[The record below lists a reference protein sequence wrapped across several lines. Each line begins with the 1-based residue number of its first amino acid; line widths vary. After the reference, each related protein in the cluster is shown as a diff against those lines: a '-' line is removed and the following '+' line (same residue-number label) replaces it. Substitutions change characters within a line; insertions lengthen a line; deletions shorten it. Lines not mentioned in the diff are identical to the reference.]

1 MLNGGCNALIVRW
14 LCGIAENRVFAPN
27 VFLVQK
33 KCVVFTIV
41 CCDIY
46 RKPRMATGAPKASSK
61 EWMGMRQLPCRITK
75 AMGCAQE
82 FCDLTGPKSR
92 NFVISHPKNHGIL

>member
-1 MLNGGCNALIVRW
+1 MDCKWLKVR
-14 LCGIAENRVFAPN
+14 LLRIFRENRIFAPN
-27 VFLVQK
+27 TLFVDNK
-33 KCVVFTIV
+33 RVVFTIV
-41 CCDIY
+41 CCDFY

-61 EWMGMRQLPCRITK
+61 EWMGMRQPPCRITK

-82 FCDLTGPKSR
+82 FCDLAGPKSR

>member
-1 MLNGGCNALIVRW
+1 MRNEHKRLSVR
-14 LCGIAENRVFAPN
+14 LLRKRAENGVFRPN
-27 VFLVQK
+27 ISVVEK